1 METKNVETIIIP
13 YKEYKELTKY
23 KAYVSNY
30 IGLHNI
36 VQCHR
41 CGSYHPNGCVCIN
54 CNIGRNDAR

>member
-30 IGLHNI
+30 IGSHNI
-36 VQCHR
+36 VQCR
-41 CGSYHPNGCVCIN
+41 IS
-54 CNIGRNDAR
+54 

>member
-1 METKNVETIIIP
+1 METKNIETIIIP
-13 YKEYKELTKY
+13 YEEYKELTKY

-54 CNIGRNDAR
+54 CNVCRNDAR